1 MAMPHNDSMEASLP
15 DSVQERLTI
24 LDRAQLAEQERLSQH
39 LREAREFLGLS
50 QEFVAEQLGLSRA
63 AVSAIETNRRKVS
76 SVELKQFARLYHL
89 DLGFFFEDA
98 AASAQPDS
106 DQTVV
111 ALFRTTKSLSSEDKE
126 QVLRFAQFLR
136 HAKQPPVDQAEG

>member
-1 MAMPHNDSMEASLP
+1 MATPQNEQL
-15 DSVQERLTI
+15 QERLTD

-63 AVSAIETNRRKVS
+63 AVSAVETNRRKVS

-89 DLGFFFEDA
+89 DLSFFFDEP
-98 AASAQPDS
+98 AASGRPAD

-111 ALFRTTKSLSSEDKE
+111 ALFRTTKTLSPEDRE

-136 HAKQPPVDQAEG
+136 HAKQPPVETAGG

>member
-1 MAMPHNDSMEASLP
+1 MTTQRNSRL
-15 DSVQERLTI
+15 QEQLTA
-24 LDRAQLAEQERLSQH
+24 LDEAQLAEQERLSQH
-39 LREAREFLGLS
+39 LKVAREFLGLS
-50 QEFVAEQLGLSRA
+50 QEVAAEHLGIARA

-89 DLGFFFEDA
+89 DLSFFFDEDA
-98 AASAQPDS
+98 ASNQPQD

-111 ALFRTTKSLSSEDKE
+111 ALFRTTKTLSTEDKE

-136 HAKQPPVDQAEG
+136 HAKPPPLGDKEE

>member
-1 MAMPHNDSMEASLP
+1 MATHQNDQL
-15 DSVQERLTI
+15 QERLTD

-89 DLGFFFEDA
+89 DLSFSSTSLRQAGRPADEA
-98 AASAQPDS
+98 IRRSSRSSA
-106 DQTVV
+106 
-111 ALFRTTKSLSSEDKE
+111 R
-126 QVLRFAQFLR
+126 RR
-136 HAKQPPVDQAEG
+136 H

>member
-1 MAMPHNDSMEASLP
+1 MGTHQNDQL
-15 DSVQERLTI
+15 QERLTD

-39 LREAREFLGLS
+39 LRDAREFLGLS

-63 AVSAIETNRRKVS
+63 AISAVETNRRKVS

-89 DLGFFFEDA
+89 DLSFFFDEPAGSGRPAD
-98 AASAQPDS
+98 

-111 ALFRTTKSLSSEDKE
+111 ALFRTTKTLSPDDRE

-136 HAKQPPVDQAEG
+136 HAKQPPAADSEA

>member
-1 MAMPHNDSMEASLP
+1 MDTTHHDSL
-15 DSVQERLTI
+15 QERLTD

-50 QEFVAEQLGLSRA
+50 QEFVAEQLGISRA
-63 AVSAIETNRRKVS
+63 AVSAVETNRRKVS
-76 SVELKQFARLYHL
+76 SVELKQFARLFHL
-89 DLGFFFEDA
+89 DLSFFFDEP
-98 AASAQPDS
+98 AASSKLPD

-111 ALFRTTKSLSSEDKE
+111 ALFRTTKTLSPEDKE

-136 HAKQPPVDQAEG
+136 HAKQPPTEKAEG

>member
-1 MAMPHNDSMEASLP
+1 MTTQRNSRL
-15 DSVQERLTI
+15 QEQLTA
-24 LDRAQLAEQERLSQH
+24 LDEAQLAEQERLSQH
-39 LREAREFLGLS
+39 LKEAREFLGLS
-50 QEFVAEQLGLSRA
+50 QESVAEQLGIARA

-89 DLGFFFEDA
+89 DLSFFFDEG
-98 AASAQPDS
+98 AQGSQPQD

-111 ALFRTTKSLSSEDKE
+111 ALFRTTKTLSSEDRE

-136 HAKQPPVDQAEG
+136 HAKPPPAADNEDKPND

>member
-1 MAMPHNDSMEASLP
+1 MNTPHND
-15 DSVQERLTI
+15 VTQEQTE
-24 LDRAQLAEQERLSQH
+24 LDHAQFAEQERLNRH

-63 AVSAIETNRRKVS
+63 AVSAVETNRRKVS

-89 DLGFFFEDA
+89 DLSFFFDEPA
-98 AASAQPDS
+98 TSRRPD

-111 ALFRTTKSLSSEDKE
+111 ALFRTTKTLSAEDKE

-136 HAKQPPVDQAEG
+136 HAKNPPAEKPEE

>member
-1 MAMPHNDSMEASLP
+1 MPTSHNDSVQDP
-15 DSVQERLTI
+15 VQERLTV
-24 LDRAQLAEQERLSQH
+24 LDKEQLAEQERLSQH

-63 AVSAIETNRRKVS
+63 AISAVETNRRKVS

-89 DLGFFFEDA
+89 DLGFFFDNP
-98 AASAQPDS
+98 AASAQTDG

-111 ALFRTTKSLSSEDKE
+111 ALFRTTKTLSSEDKE

-136 HAKQPPVDQAEG
+136 HAKQPPVDKTED

>member
-1 MAMPHNDSMEASLP
+1 MATQQNDQL
-15 DSVQERLTI
+15 QERLTD

-50 QEFVAEQLGLSRA
+50 QEFVSEQLGLSRA
-63 AVSAIETNRRKVS
+63 AISAIETNRRKVS

-89 DLGFFFEDA
+89 DLSFFFDEPA
-98 AASAQPDS
+98 ESRRIPN

-111 ALFRTTKSLSSEDKE
+111 ALFRTTKTLSTEDKE

-136 HAKQPPVDQAEG
+136 HAQQPPAEKTEG

>member
-1 MAMPHNDSMEASLP
+1 MATIRNDQL
-15 DSVQERLTI
+15 QQQLTD

-50 QEFVAEQLGLSRA
+50 QEFVAEQLGLSRV
-63 AVSAIETNRRKVS
+63 AVSAIETNKRKVS

-89 DLGFFFEDA
+89 DLSFFFDEP
-98 AASAQPDS
+98 AASGRPVD

-111 ALFRTTKSLSSEDKE
+111 ALFRTTKTLSPEDKE

-136 HAKQPPVDQAEG
+136 HAKQPPPGDN